1 LKLLSSPSALWLSF
15 RIMIASVKYGNAGS
29 DEEVDLFA

>member
-15 RIMIASVKYGNAGS
+15 RIMIASMKYGNAGS
-29 DEEVDLFA
+29 KEEIDLLA